1 MVMPTRTDTHI
12 HLAEHIPADMRQ
24 TFLAQR
30 AAYKKN
36 RMSSLAERRD
46 DLRAIHRLLLE
57 NREALVEAINQDYGC
72 RSRFESLFAE
82 MLQGQESALSAI
94 HDLRG
99 WMKKRKRGV
108 DMTQYPLASAYT
120 FPQPVGVVG
129 IVVPWNFPVAMT
141 FQPLISAF
149 AAGNRAMVKMSENSQ
164 NLARLLKTLAPRYFA
179 HDKLAIFEDGGAGQ
193 SVGPQFTQLP
203 FDHLFFTGSPQ
214 TGKAVMANCAANLT
228 PVTLELGGK
237 SPCVV
242 APDFPL
248 EKAADRILWAKM
260 LNAGQ
265 ICTNVDYLF
274 LPAASVDGFVAHAQ
288 RIVAQR
294 YPDITNGDYT
304 AIIDQRQYDRLQET
318 LADAKAKGARI
329 VPLCPGQKGDPAR
342 RIMPPVA
349 VLDVHDGMLIM
360 QREIFGPLLPIMTYG
375 NKEHVVDYIGA
386 HHSPLALYLYTYDR
400 ALQDYYLTHTLSGGV
415 TVNDILLHGAQHD
428 LPFGGVGHSGMG
440 HYHGYEGFLT
450 FSKLR
455 PVFKQS
461 RLRGLDFLMPPY
473 KGLPSKMLDF
483 MFWRNR

>member
-1 MVMPTRTDTHI
+1 MTTDTHI
-12 HLAEHIPADMRQ
+12 QLGAHIPEDMRQ

-36 RMSSLAERRD
+36 RMPSLAERRA
-46 DLRAIHRLLLE
+46 DLHAIHRLLLE
-57 NREALVEAINQDYGC
+57 NREALADAVNQDYGC
-72 RSRFESLFAE
+72 RSRFETLFAE
-82 MLQGQESALSAI
+82 MLQGQETALATVRE
-94 HDLRG
+94 LRH
-99 WMKKRKRGV
+99 WMKPRKRGL

-120 FPQPVGVVG
+120 FAQPVGVIG
-129 IVVPWNFPVAMT
+129 IVVPWNFPIAMT

-149 AAGNRAMVKMSENSQ
+149 AAGNRAMVKMSENSRHT
-164 NLARLLKTLAPRYFA
+164 ARLLKTLVPRYFP
-179 HDKLAIFEDGGAGQ
+179 HDKLAIFEDGVDGQ
-193 SVGPQFTQLP
+193 ALGPLFTQLP

-248 EKAADRILWAKM
+248 DKAAERILWAKM

-274 LPAASVDGFVAHAQ
+274 LPEASVDAFVAHAQ
-288 RIVAQR
+288 RILTKR
-294 YPDITNGDYT
+294 YPDLTNGDYT

-318 LADAKAKGARI
+318 LRDAQAKGAKI
-329 VPLCPGQKGDPAR
+329 VPLCPGQVGDPAR

-349 VLDVHDGMLIM
+349 VLGVNESMLIM
-360 QREIFGPLLPIMTYG
+360 QREIFGPVLPIMTYRR
-375 NKEHVVDYIGA
+375 KEEVADYIGD
-386 HHSPLALYLYTYDR
+386 HHSPLAFYIYTHDR
-400 ALQDYYLTHTLSGGV
+400 ALQDYYLTHTISGGV
-415 TVNDILLHGAQHD
+415 SVNDALIHGALHNV
-428 LPFGGVGHSGMG
+428 PFGGVGHSGMG

-461 RLRGLDFLMPPY
+461 RVRGLDFLMPPY
-473 KGLPSKMLDF
+473 KGLPSKMLNIL
-483 MFWRNR
+483 FWRNR